1 MTGYIIVGVVSLLV
15 GVGGT
20 IAFTPKAQ
28 PPEPTVVVPNEVVQE
43 QLSDLDIVR
52 EPCSSAYI
60 EKHGDGLCREMFCL
74 AQANSTVGAAG
85 EKTCDAVSNVNNTLV
100 ILKTC
105 GTLEG
110 ALRAECFQTFRERK

>member
-20 IAFTPKAQ
+20 FVFTPKAQ